1 MANRARNLNRD
12 RRPRRQPDD
21 PLTDGA
27 LSHPD
32 GPVRRLL
39 CDEQLQRLA
48 DAMEQLPFEQREV
61 VALHMYGDLT
71 FRAIGSQQGVPPET
85 VKSRYRY
92 GLKKLRLILN
102 SEETS

>member
-1 MANRARNLNRD
+1 
-12 RRPRRQPDD
+12 
-21 PLTDGA
+21 
-27 LSHPD
+27 
-32 GPVRRLL
+32 
-39 CDEQLQRLA
+39 
-48 DAMEQLPFEQREV
+48 MEQLPFEQREV